1 MDYLDTFNT
10 LFNKE
15 HKGYFMK
22 REYKTPGPLHAL
34 KILTVELWFIGYRGR
49 RKELVEKFEYRGS
62 ILDNMVNQVYD
73 DLNSKVLC
81 YLFENKQKLFEE
93 YGKA

>member
-1 MDYLDTFNT
+1 M
-10 LFNKE
+10 
-15 HKGYFMK
+15 
-22 REYKTPGPLHAL
+22 
-34 KILTVELWFIGYRGR
+34 
-49 RKELVEKFEYRGS
+49 EKFEYRGS

-73 DLNSKVLC
+73 DLNGKVLC